1 MSAAPLGIL
10 KLFLNKISFKQGLI
24 TSGVKGGR
32 GMIDIEIDGRTLH
45 VEQNTTIIEAADKA
59 GIYIPR
65 FCYHKKLSIVANC
78 RMCLVEVEK
87 SGKPLP
93 ACATPVTAGMKVY
106 TTSAKTKEAQRS
118 VMEFLL
124 INHPLDCPICDQGG
138 ECELQD
144 LSLGYGSSLSRF
156 TEAKR
161 SVKDDN
167 LGSLI
172 ATEMTRCIQCT
183 RCVRFGQEIAGI
195 KELGALNRGE
205 DLQISTYIEHS
216 LESELSGNI
225 IDLCP
230 VGALTS
236 KPFRFTARA
245 WELHQ
250 SASIA
255 PHDCLGSNIY
265 LHTRREQVMRAVPR
279 ENETINETWLSDRD
293 RYSYL
298 GIHSKERLTKP
309 HIKENGQWFIVDWET
324 ALDKVVSEFKKIL
337 QQNDAQAIGGLASP
351 SSTTE
356 EFYFF
361 QKLLRSLGT
370 QHIDHRL
377 HQTDTS
383 DQMQAPLCPP
393 GLNLSALEKA
403 DFVWLVGS
411 NIRREQPI
419 AAHRL
424 RKANLAG
431 TKIASL
437 HCVDVR
443 VPFALYENRCVSPQ
457 AIVPTLLAV
466 AKALAD
472 GPSLAAFSDMT
483 PSDLPNDLVKQL
495 KSSENII
502 IILGALAHNH
512 PQASLIRTLTHF
524 IARQTGARCLYMTE
538 GANSAGAWLAGAVPQ
553 RLPGGIA
560 VSEPGLSAAEM
571 VDADLRAFILLNIEP
586 NLDCANP
593 QAFSQSLKQ
602 ADFVLALSPFKAK
615 SLLEQAHVILPMAS
629 FAEIQGS
636 FINMAGCWQS
646 FSAAIPPLGLARS
659 GWEIL
664 QTLGRRLELANF
676 SRSDHAFIREE
687 LEPILQQH
695 TNKLDAQ
702 PLDFCQ
708 DAKKSNPWVFEI
720 AEDREL
726 GDKQDKD
733 SNAKPITRISEWPIY
748 GVDSLVRRSV
758 ALQASASHDP
768 IQIAMNANLASQL
781 NVTEGQLIRIEQGA
795 GQSLLTLS
803 IQDAIPD
810 HCVYIPAGCEET
822 ARLGESFGVVNLYA
836 E

>member
-1 MSAAPLGIL
+1 
-10 KLFLNKISFKQGLI
+10 
-24 TSGVKGGR
+24 
-32 GMIDIEIDGRTLH
+32 MIDIEIDGRILH
-45 VEQNTTIIEAADKA
+45 VEQNATIIEAADKA

-156 TEAKR
+156 TEGKR
-161 SVKDDN
+161 SVKDEN

-245 WELHQ
+245 WELQQ

-279 ENETINETWLSDRD
+279 ENEAINETWLSDRD

-324 ALDKVVSEFKKIL
+324 ALEKVVSEFKKIL
-337 QQNDAQAIGGLASP
+337 QQKGAPAIGGLASA

-361 QKLLRSLGT
+361 QKLLRSLGS

-383 DQMQAPLCPP
+383 DQLQAPLCPP
-393 GLNLSALEKA
+393 GVSLSDLEKA
-403 DFVWLVGS
+403 SFVWLVGS

-437 HCVDVR
+437 HCVDVQ
-443 VPFALYENRCVSPQ
+443 VPFALHENLCMNPE
-457 AIVPTLLAV
+457 AIVPTLLAI
-466 AKALAD
+466 AKALD
-472 GPSLAAFSDMT
+472 DEQSLAGFSAIKPIDLQ
-483 PSDLPNDLVKQL
+483 SDLIKQL
-495 KSSENII
+495 KASANSI

-512 PQASLIRTLTHF
+512 PQASLIRALTHF
-524 IARQTGARCLYMTE
+524 IARKTGARCLYLTE
-538 GANSAGAWLAGAVPQ
+538 ASNSAGAWLAGAVPH

-560 VSEPGLSAAEM
+560 VNEPGLSAEEM
-571 VDADLRAFILLNIEP
+571 LNADLQAFILLNIEP
-586 NLDCANP
+586 TLDCANP
-593 QAFSQSLKQ
+593 QRVSKALKQ
-602 ADFVLALSPFKAK
+602 ADFVLALSAFKAK
-615 SLLEQAHVILPMAS
+615 SLLDHAHVILPLAT

-636 FINMAGCWQS
+636 FINMAGCWQT
-646 FSAAIPPLGLARS
+646 FSAAIPTLGLARS

-664 QTLGRRLELANF
+664 QTLGQRFELADFN
-676 SRSDHAFIREE
+676 RSDHAFIREE
-687 LEPILQQH
+687 LEPILLEHLASDHSDLTVTQQRLSVKNI
-695 TNKLDAQ
+695 TPPVQ
-702 PLDFCQ
+702 
-708 DAKKSNPWVFEI
+708 
-720 AEDREL
+720 R
-726 GDKQDKD
+726 DKHK
-733 SNAKPITRISEWPIY
+733 ITRISEWPLY
-748 GVDSLVRRSV
+748 GVDSLVRRSL
-758 ALQASASHDP
+758 ALQASASKDP
-768 IQIAMNANLASQL
+768 IKIVMNATLASQL
-781 NVTEGQLIRIEQGA
+781 NFTEGQLIRIEQGS

-803 IQDAIPD
+803 IQDSIPD

-822 ARLGESFGVVNLYA
+822 AHLGESFGVVNLYA

>member
-1 MSAAPLGIL
+1 
-10 KLFLNKISFKQGLI
+10 
-24 TSGVKGGR
+24 
-32 GMIDIEIDGRTLH
+32 MIDIEIDGRTLH

-59 GIYIPR
+59 GITIPR

-156 TEAKR
+156 TEGKR

-172 ATEMTRCIQCT
+172 STEMTRCIQCT

-245 WELHQ
+245 WELQQ

-324 ALDKVVSEFKKIL
+324 ALEKVVDGFKKIL
-337 QQNDAQAIGGLASP
+337 QQKGAQAIGGLASP

-361 QKLLRSLGT
+361 QKLLRSLGS

-393 GLNLSALEKA
+393 GLSLSALEKA
-403 DFVWLVGS
+403 DFIWLVGS

-443 VPFALYENRCVSPQ
+443 VPFALHENQCVSPE
-457 AIVPTLLAV
+457 AIVPTLLSV

-472 GPSLAAFSDMT
+472 EQSLAGFSEIT
-483 PSDLPNDLVKQL
+483 PSDDLPNNLIEQL
-495 KSSENII
+495 KSSENCI

-512 PQASLIRTLTHF
+512 PQASLIRALTHF
-524 IARQTGARCLYMTE
+524 IARQTGARCLYLTE
-538 GANSAGAWLAGAVPQ
+538 GANSVGAWLAGAVPQ
-553 RLPGGIA
+553 RLPGGVA

-571 VDADLRAFILLNIEP
+571 LNADLSAFILLNVEP
-586 NLDCANP
+586 TLDCANP
-593 QAFSQSLKQ
+593 QALSQSLKQ

-615 SLLEQAHVILPMAS
+615 SLLDHAHVILPMAT

-636 FINMAGCWQS
+636 FINLAGCWQS

-664 QTLGRRLELANF
+664 QTLGQRFERADFN
-676 SRSDHAFIREE
+676 RSDHAFIREE
-687 LEPILQQH
+687 LEPILLEYLDSAKHVVDLTQQ
-695 TNKLDAQ
+695 KIKISDSQ
-702 PLDFCQ
+702 QSDFWQGAVKTSNRSVCKNHE
-708 DAKKSNPWVFEI
+708 DGELNGNADKNLSAKNLI
-720 AEDREL
+720 
-726 GDKQDKD
+726 
-733 SNAKPITRISEWPIY
+733 RISEWPIY
-748 GVDSLVRRSV
+748 GVDSLVRRSL
-758 ALQASASHDP
+758 ALQASASKEP
-768 IQIAMNANLASQL
+768 VKIVMNASLARQL
-781 NVTEGQLIRIEQGA
+781 NFTEGQLIRIEQGA
-795 GQSLLTLS
+795 GQSLLALT
-803 IQDAIPD
+803 IQDGIPD
-810 HCVYIPAGCEET
+810 NCVYIPAGCEET
-822 ARLGESFGVVNLYA
+822 ASLGESFGVVNLYA

>member
-1 MSAAPLGIL
+1 
-10 KLFLNKISFKQGLI
+10 
-24 TSGVKGGR
+24 
-32 GMIDIEIDGRTLH
+32 MIDIEIDGRTFH

-156 TEAKR
+156 TEGKR

-167 LGSLI
+167 LGPLI
-172 ATEMTRCIQCT
+172 STEMTRCIQCT

-195 KELGALNRGE
+195 KELGTLNRGE

-236 KPFRFTARA
+236 KPFRFSARA
-245 WELHQ
+245 WELQQ

-265 LHTRREQVMRAVPR
+265 LHTRRGQVMRAVPR
-279 ENETINETWLSDRD
+279 ENEAINETWISDRD

-309 HIKENGQWFIVDWET
+309 HIKENGQWFIVDWKT
-324 ALDKVVSEFKKIL
+324 ALTKVVTEFKKIL
-337 QQNDAQAIGGLASP
+337 AKHGAQAIGSLASP
-351 SSTTE
+351 CSSTE
-356 EFYFF
+356 EFYLL
-361 QKLLRSLGT
+361 QKLVRGLGS

-377 HQTDTS
+377 HQTDVS
-383 DQMQAPLCPP
+383 DQTQAPLCPP
-393 GLNLSALEKA
+393 GLTLSGLEKA
-403 DFVWLVGS
+403 SFVWLVGS

-437 HCVDVR
+437 HSLAIST
-443 VPFALYENRCVSPQ
+443 PFALHEEIIVSPE
-457 AIVPTLLAV
+457 AWIPTLAGI
-466 AKALAD
+466 AKALAGD
-472 GPSLAAFSDMT
+472 KHLSAFAEITSSPIHVDLA
-483 PSDLPNDLVKQL
+483 KQL
-495 KSSENII
+495 KLSEDSVIV
-502 IILGALAHNH
+502 LGALAHNH
-512 PQASLIRTLTHF
+512 PQASLIRQWIHF
-524 IARQTGARCLYMTE
+524 IAQHSGARCVVLTE
-538 GANSAGAWLAGAVPQ
+538 GANSAGGWLAGAVPH
-553 RLPGGIA
+553 RLPGGLA
-560 VSEPGLSAAEM
+560 VSEPGLSASEM
-571 VDADLRAFILLNIEP
+571 LAADLRAFILLNIEP
-586 NLDCANP
+586 TLDCANP
-593 QAFSQSLKQ
+593 QSASKALNQ

-615 SLLEQAHVILPMAS
+615 SLLDHAHVILPLAT

-636 FINMAGCWQS
+636 FINMAGCWQT
-646 FSAAIPPLGLARS
+646 FAAAMPPLGLARS

-664 QTLGRRLELANF
+664 QNLGSLLELPDFN
-676 SRSDHAFIREE
+676 RSDHAFIREE
-687 LEPILQQH
+687 LEPSLLEYLAQIKVAALMNPDELILQA
-695 TNKLDAQ
+695 KGYVQ
-702 PLDFCQ
+702 PDQ
-708 DAKKSNPWVFEI
+708 N
-720 AEDREL
+720 
-726 GDKQDKD
+726 
-733 SNAKPITRISEWPIY
+733 SNAKRILRITEWPIY
-748 GVDSLVRRSV
+748 AGDSLVRRSL
-758 ALQASASHDP
+758 ALQASATND
-768 IQIAMNANLASQL
+768 AVTVVMNSRLANELKL
-781 NVTEGQLIRIEQGA
+781 NDGQLIKVEQGE
-795 GQSLLTLS
+795 GQALLPWS
-803 IQDAIPD
+803 VQEGIPD

-822 ARLGESFGVVNLYA
+822 ANLGESFGVVNLYS

>member
-1 MSAAPLGIL
+1 
-10 KLFLNKISFKQGLI
+10 
-24 TSGVKGGR
+24 
-32 GMIDIEIDGRTLH
+32 MIDIEIDGRTLH

-144 LSLGYGSSLSRF
+144 LSLGYGASLSRF
-156 TEAKR
+156 TEGKR

-167 LGSLI
+167 LGPLI
-172 ATEMTRCIQCT
+172 STEMTRCIQCT

-195 KELGALNRGE
+195 KELGTLNRGE
-205 DLQISTYIEHS
+205 DLQISTYIKHS

-245 WELHQ
+245 WELQQ

-279 ENETINETWLSDRD
+279 ENEAINETWLSDRD

-324 ALDKVVSEFKKIL
+324 ALEKVILEFKKIL
-337 QQNDAQAIGGLASP
+337 KQQGAQAIGGLASP
-351 SSTTE
+351 SNTTE

-377 HQTDTS
+377 HQTDVS

-393 GLNLSALEKA
+393 GLTLSALEKA
-403 DFVWLVGS
+403 SFVWLVGS

-419 AAHRL
+419 AAQRL
-424 RKANLAG
+424 RKANLTG

-437 HCVDVR
+437 HCVDIH
-443 VPFALYENRCVSPQ
+443 VPFALHENRCVSPEEF
-457 AIVPTLLAV
+457 VPTLLGI
-466 AKALAD
+466 AKALD
-472 GPSLAAFSDMT
+472 DNQSLAAFAEITSNT
-483 PSDLPNDLVKQL
+483 SQSDLVAQL
-495 KSSENII
+495 KSSENTVIV
-502 IILGALAHNH
+502 LGALAQNH
-512 PQASLIRTLTHF
+512 PQASLIRTLTDF
-524 IARQTGARCLYMTE
+524 IARQTGARCVTFTE
-538 GANSAGAWLAGAVPQ
+538 GANSVGAWLAGAIPH
-553 RLPGGIA
+553 RAPCG
-560 VSEPGLSAAEM
+560 VSVAEPGLSAAEM
-571 VDADLRAFILLNIEP
+571 LDADLRAFILLNVEP
-586 NLDCANP
+586 TLDCANP
-593 QAFSQSLKQ
+593 QGVSKALKQ
-602 ADFVLALSPFKAK
+602 ADFVLALSAFKAQ
-615 SLLEQAHVILPMAS
+615 SLLDHAHVILPMAT

-636 FINMAGCWQS
+636 FINTAGCWQT

-659 GWEIL
+659 AWEIL
-664 QTLGRRLELANF
+664 QTLGNSLELADFN
-676 SRSDHAFIREE
+676 RLDHAFIREE
-687 LEPILQQH
+687 LEPVLLEYLAVPSAVQ
-695 TNKLDAQ
+695 L
-702 PLDFCQ
+702 
-708 DAKKSNPWVFEI
+708 
-720 AEDREL
+720 
-726 GDKQDKD
+726 DKQITRKRMPRWQHGRNK
-733 SNAKPITRISEWPIY
+733 SHSSAKNLTRISEWLIY
-748 GVDSLVRRSV
+748 SVDSLVRRSLP
-758 ALQASASHDP
+758 LQHSASNEP
-768 IQIAMNANLASQL
+768 ITVAMNATLANEL
-781 NVTEGQLIRIEQGA
+781 NFTTGQLIRIEQGA
-795 GQSLLTLS
+795 GQALLPLS
-803 IQDAIPD
+803 IQMGIPD
-810 HCVYIPAGCEET
+810 NCVYIAAGCEET
-822 ARLGESFGVVNLYA
+822 TALGESFGVVNLYA

>member
-1 MSAAPLGIL
+1 
-10 KLFLNKISFKQGLI
+10 
-24 TSGVKGGR
+24 
-32 GMIDIEIDGRTLH
+32 MIDIEIDGRTLH
-45 VEQNTTIIEAADKA
+45 VEQNITIIEAADKA

-156 TEAKR
+156 TEGKR

-245 WELHQ
+245 WELQQ

-265 LHTRREQVMRAVPR
+265 LHTRREHVMRAVPR
-279 ENETINETWLSDRD
+279 ENEAINETWLSDRD

-298 GIHSKERLTKP
+298 GVHSKERLTKP
-309 HIKENGQWFIVDWET
+309 YIKENGQWFIVDWET
-324 ALDKVVSEFKKIL
+324 ALEKVVSEFKKIL
-337 QQNDAQAIGGLASP
+337 QQKGASAIGGLASA

-356 EFYFF
+356 ELYFF

-370 QHIDHRL
+370 SNIDHRL
-377 HQTDTS
+377 HQTDVS
-383 DQMQAPLCPP
+383 DQMQTMLCPP
-393 GLNLSALEKA
+393 GITLSELEKA
-403 DFVWLVGS
+403 NFVWLVGS

-419 AAHRL
+419 VAHRL
-424 RKANLAG
+424 RKASLAG

-443 VPFALYENRCVSPQ
+443 VPFALHENLCVNPE
-457 AIVPTLLAV
+457 AIVPTLLAI
-466 AKALAD
+466 AKALD
-472 GPSLAAFSDMT
+472 DEQSLAAFSEIT
-483 PSDLPNDLVKQL
+483 PNDWQSDLVEQL
-495 KSSENII
+495 KSSKNSI

-524 IARQTGARCLYMTE
+524 IACKTGARCLYLTE
-538 GANSAGAWLAGAVPQ
+538 GANSAGASLAGAIPH
-553 RLPGGIA
+553 RLPNGVPVA
-560 VSEPGLSAAEM
+560 EPGLSVAEM
-571 VDADLRAFILLNIEP
+571 FNANLRAFMLLNIEP
-586 NLDCANP
+586 TLDCANP
-593 QAFSQSLKQ
+593 QRVSKALKQ
-602 ADFVLALSPFKAK
+602 ASFVLALSPFKAK
-615 SLLEQAHVILPMAS
+615 SLLDHAHVILPMAT

-636 FINMAGCWQS
+636 FINMAGRWQT

-664 QTLGRRLELANF
+664 QTLGQRFELKDFN
-676 SRSDHAFIREE
+676 RSDHVFIREK
-687 LEPILQQH
+687 LEPTLLEYIGV
-695 TNKLDAQ
+695 
-702 PLDFCQ
+702 PSV
-708 DAKKSNPWVFEI
+708 AKFDKKAISI
-720 AEDREL
+720 KHAEDYKSL
-726 GDKQDKD
+726 GNPDNN
-733 SNAKPITRISEWPIY
+733 SSAKRLRRISEWPLY
-748 GVDSLVRRSV
+748 GVDSLVRRSL
-758 ALQASASHDP
+758 ALQASASKEP
-768 IQIAMNANLASQL
+768 VKIAMNATLASQL
-781 NVTEGQLIRIEQGA
+781 NFTEGQLIRIEQGA
-795 GQSLLTLS
+795 GQALLALS
-803 IQDAIPD
+803 IQDGLP
-810 HCVYIPAGCEET
+810 HQCVYIPAGCEET
-822 ARLGESFGVVNLYA
+822 ASLGESFGVVNLYA

>member
-1 MSAAPLGIL
+1 
-10 KLFLNKISFKQGLI
+10 
-24 TSGVKGGR
+24 
-32 GMIDIEIDGRTLH
+32 MIDIEIDGRTFH

-106 TTSAKTKEAQRS
+106 TSSTKAKEAQRS

-156 TEAKR
+156 TEGKR

-167 LGSLI
+167 LGPLI

-195 KELGALNRGE
+195 KELGTLNRGE

-245 WELHQ
+245 WELQQ

-279 ENETINETWLSDRD
+279 ENEAINETWVSDRD

-324 ALDKVVSEFKKIL
+324 ALAKVATEFKKIL
-337 QQNDAQAIGGLASP
+337 QKYGPQAIGGLAAP

-370 QHIDHRL
+370 SHIDHRL
-377 HQTDTS
+377 HQTDVS
-383 DQMQAPLCPP
+383 DQMQATLCPP
-393 GLNLSALEKA
+393 GITLAEFEKA
-403 DFVWLVGS
+403 NFVWLVGS

-437 HCVDVR
+437 HCVDVS
-443 VPFALYENRCVSPQ
+443 VPFALHENLCVSPD
-457 AIVPTLLAV
+457 ALVPTLLGI
-466 AKALAD
+466 AKTLAD
-472 GPSLAAFSDMT
+472 EKSLAAFAAIT
-483 PSDLPNDLVKQL
+483 PNPIQSDLAEQL
-495 KSSENII
+495 KASENTVIV
-502 IILGALAHNH
+502 LGALAHNH
-512 PQASLIRTLTHF
+512 PQASLIRALTQF
-524 IARQTGARCLYMTE
+524 IARQTGARCVTFTE
-538 GANSAGAWLAGAVPQ
+538 GANSAGGWLAGAVPH
-553 RLPGGIA
+553 RWPCGISVA
-560 VSEPGLSAAEM
+560 EHGLATAEM
-571 VDADLRAFILLNIEP
+571 WNADLRAFILMNIEP
-586 NLDCANP
+586 TLDCANP
-593 QAFSQSLKQ
+593 QQVSKALNL
-602 ADFVLALSPFKAK
+602 ADFVVALSPFKAK
-615 SLLEQAHVILPMAS
+615 SLLDHAHVILPMAT

-636 FINMAGCWQS
+636 FINMAGCWQT
-646 FSAAIPPLGLARS
+646 FTAAIPPLGLARS

-664 QTLGRRLELANF
+664 QTLGNSLELADFN
-676 SRSDHAFIREE
+676 RSDHAFIREE
-687 LEPILQQH
+687 LEPTLLEYLGLANLAVKIDIQNPIISAKLSGN
-695 TNKLDAQ
+695 TNKSLS
-702 PLDFCQ
+702 
-708 DAKKSNPWVFEI
+708 AKSIAKSI
-720 AEDREL
+720 M
-726 GDKQDKD
+726 
-733 SNAKPITRISEWPIY
+733 RISEWPIY
-748 GVDSLVRRSV
+748 GVDSLVRRSLP
-758 ALQASASHDP
+758 LQASATNDP
-768 IQIAMNANLASQL
+768 VTVAMNATLAREL
-781 NVTEGQLIRIEQGA
+781 NFTSGQLIRIEQEV
-795 GQSLLTLS
+795 GQALLPLS
-803 IQDAIPD
+803 IQAGIPD
-810 HCVYIPAGCEET
+810 NCVYIAAGCEET
-822 ARLGESFGVVNLYA
+822 AALGESFGEVKLYA

>member
-1 MSAAPLGIL
+1 
-10 KLFLNKISFKQGLI
+10 
-24 TSGVKGGR
+24 
-32 GMIDIEIDGRTLH
+32 MIDIEIDGRTLH

-156 TEAKR
+156 TEGKR

-195 KELGALNRGE
+195 KELGTLNRGE

-245 WELHQ
+245 WELQQ

-279 ENETINETWLSDRD
+279 ENEAINETWLSDRD

-309 HIKENGQWFIVDWET
+309 YIKENGQWFIVDWET
-324 ALDKVVSEFKKIL
+324 ALAKVVTEFKKIL
-337 QQNDAQAIGGLASP
+337 QKHGSQAIGGLASP
-351 SSTTE
+351 SCTTE

-361 QKLLRSLGT
+361 QKLLRSLGSS
-370 QHIDHRL
+370 HIDHRL
-377 HQTDTS
+377 HQTDVS

-393 GLNLSALEKA
+393 GLTLSELEKA
-403 DFVWLVGS
+403 SFVWLVGS

-437 HCVDVR
+437 HCVDVS
-443 VPFALYENRCVSPQ
+443 VPFALHENLCVSPD
-457 AIVPTLLAV
+457 ALIPTLLGI
-466 AKALAD
+466 AKALAAD
-472 GPSLAAFSDMT
+472 EKSLAAFATIPVS
-483 PSDLPNDLVKQL
+483 PLQSDLAEQL
-495 KSSENII
+495 KASENTLIV
-502 IILGALAHNH
+502 LGALAHNH
-512 PQASLIRTLTHF
+512 PQASLIRSLTQF
-524 IARQTGARCLYMTE
+524 IAQQTGARCVTFTE
-538 GANSAGAWLAGAVPQ
+538 GANSVGASLAGAIPH
-553 RLPGGIA
+553 RLPCG
-560 VSEPGLSAAEM
+560 VSVAEPGLSAAEM
-571 VDADLRAFILLNIEP
+571 LNADLRAFILLNIEP
-586 NLDCANP
+586 TLDCANP
-593 QAFSQSLKQ
+593 QRASQALKQ

-615 SLLEQAHVILPMAS
+615 SLLDHAHVILPMAT
-629 FAEIQGS
+629 FAEIEGS
-636 FINMAGCWQS
+636 FINLAGCWQT
-646 FSAAIPPLGLARS
+646 FSAAIPPLGQTRS

-664 QTLGRRLELANF
+664 QKLGNSLELADFN
-676 SRSDHAFIREE
+676 RSDHAFIREE
-687 LEPILQQH
+687 LEPILLEYLGVADLTVEIDVPTPIIS
-695 TNKLDAQ
+695 TNMVD
-702 PLDFCQ
+702 
-708 DAKKSNPWVFEI
+708 KSSSTKSI
-720 AEDREL
+720 M
-726 GDKQDKD
+726 
-733 SNAKPITRISEWPIY
+733 RISEWPIY
-748 GVDSLVRRSV
+748 SVDSLVRRSL
-758 ALQASASHDP
+758 ALQNSATNDP
-768 IQIAMNANLASQL
+768 VTVAMNAALASEL
-781 NVTEGQLIRIEQGA
+781 NFTSGQLIRIEQGV
-795 GQSLLTLS
+795 GQVLLPLS
-803 IQDAIPD
+803 IQPGIPD
-810 HCVYIPAGCEET
+810 HCVYIAAGCEET
-822 ARLGESFGVVNLYA
+822 AALGESFGEVKLYA

>member
-1 MSAAPLGIL
+1 
-10 KLFLNKISFKQGLI
+10 
-24 TSGVKGGR
+24 
-32 GMIDIEIDGRTLH
+32 MIDIEIDGRTFH

-156 TEAKR
+156 TEGKR

-167 LGSLI
+167 LGPLI

-195 KELGALNRGE
+195 KELGTLNRGE

-216 LESELSGNI
+216 LESELSGNM

-245 WELHQ
+245 WELQQ

-255 PHDCLGSNIY
+255 PHDCLGSNLY
-265 LHTRREQVMRAVPR
+265 LHTRRGQVMRAVPR
-279 ENETINETWLSDRD
+279 ENEAINETWISDRD

-324 ALDKVVSEFKKIL
+324 ALEKVVTELRKIL
-337 QQNDAQAIGGLASP
+337 QQYGPQAIGGLASP
-351 SSTTE
+351 SCTTE

-361 QKLLRSLGT
+361 QKLLRSLGS
-370 QHIDHRL
+370 QNIDHRL
-377 HQTDTS
+377 HQTDVS
-383 DQMQAPLCPP
+383 DQMQATLCPP
-393 GLNLSALEKA
+393 GITLSELEQA
-403 DFVWLVGS
+403 HFVWLVGS
-411 NIRREQPI
+411 NIQREQPI

-437 HCVDVR
+437 HCVDISVA
-443 VPFALYENRCVSPQ
+443 FALHENLCVSPD
-457 AIVPTLLAV
+457 AIIPILLGI
-466 AKALAD
+466 AKALD
-472 GPSLAAFSDMT
+472 EDHSLPAFVELIPISIE
-483 PSDLPNDLVKQL
+483 SDLAQQL
-495 KSSENII
+495 KSAENALIV
-502 IILGALAHNH
+502 LGALAQNH
-512 PQASLIRTLTHF
+512 PQASLIRALTQF
-524 IARQTGARCLYMTE
+524 IARQTGARCVTFTE
-538 GANSAGAWLAGAVPQ
+538 GANSIGANLAGVVPH
-553 RLPGGIA
+553 RLSGG
-560 VSEPGLSAAEM
+560 VSVAEAGLSAAEM
-571 VDADLRAFILLNIEP
+571 FNADLRAFILLNIEP
-586 NLDCANP
+586 TLDCANP
-593 QAFSQSLKQ
+593 QRVSNALKQ

-615 SLLEQAHVILPMAS
+615 SLLDHAQVILPMAS

-636 FINMAGCWQS
+636 FINMAGCWQT
-646 FSAAIPPLGLARS
+646 FAAAIPPLGLARS

-664 QTLGRRLELANF
+664 QTLGNSLELADFN
-676 SRSDHAFIREE
+676 RSDHAFIREA
-687 LEPILQQH
+687 LEPSLLEYLSLAHVAADLNNKQNPGVDFNVSTDKNPGAVSIL
-695 TNKLDAQ
+695 
-702 PLDFCQ
+702 
-708 DAKKSNPWVFEI
+708 
-720 AEDREL
+720 
-726 GDKQDKD
+726 
-733 SNAKPITRISEWPIY
+733 RISEWPMY
-748 GVDSLVRRSV
+748 GVDSVVRRSL
-758 ALQASASHDP
+758 ALHASASNDP
-768 IQIAMNANLASQL
+768 LTVAMNAALANEL
-781 NVTEGQLIRIEQGA
+781 NFTPGQLIRIEQGA
-795 GQSLLTLS
+795 GQALLPLS
-803 IQDAIPD
+803 IRAGLPD
-810 HCVYIPAGCEET
+810 YCVYIAAGCEET
-822 ARLGESFGVVNLYA
+822 AALGESFGEVKLYA

>member
-1 MSAAPLGIL
+1 
-10 KLFLNKISFKQGLI
+10 
-24 TSGVKGGR
+24 
-32 GMIDIEIDGRTLH
+32 MIDIEIDGRTFN
-45 VEQNTTIIEAADKA
+45 VEPNTTIIEAADKA

-106 TTSAKTKEAQRS
+106 TTSSKTEEAQRS

-167 LGSLI
+167 LGPLI
-172 ATEMTRCIQCT
+172 STEMTRCIQCT

-195 KELGALNRGE
+195 KELGTLNRGE

-245 WELHQ
+245 WELQQ

-265 LHTRREQVMRAVPR
+265 LHTRRQQVMRAVPR
-279 ENETINETWLSDRD
+279 ENEAINETWLSDRD

-324 ALDKVVSEFKKIL
+324 ALAKVVTEFKKIL
-337 QQNDAQAIGGLASP
+337 QKHGSQAIGGLASH

-361 QKLLRSLGT
+361 QKLLRGLGSP
-370 QHIDHRL
+370 HIDHRL
-377 HQTDTS
+377 HQTDVS
-383 DQMQAPLCPP
+383 DQMHATLCPP
-393 GLNLSALEKA
+393 GITLSEFEKA
-403 DFVWLVGS
+403 NFVWLVGS

-424 RKANLAG
+424 RKANLTG

-437 HCVDVR
+437 HCVDVS
-443 VPFALYENRCVSPQ
+443 VPFALHENQCVSPK
-457 AIVPTLLAV
+457 AFVPTLLGIAQ
-466 AKALAD
+466 ALAVD
-472 GPSLAAFSDMT
+472 EKLLAAFAGIS
-483 PSDLPNDLVKQL
+483 PSPLQSDLAAQL
-495 KSSENII
+495 KAAENTLIV
-502 IILGALAHNH
+502 LGALAHNH
-512 PQASLIRTLTHF
+512 PQASLIRLLTHF
-524 IARQTGARCLYMTE
+524 IAAQTGARCVFLTE
-538 GANSAGAWLAGAVPQ
+538 GANSAGAWLAGAVPH
-553 RLPGGIA
+553 RLPGGVPVI
-560 VSEPGLSAAEM
+560 EPGLSAAKM
-571 VDADLRAFILLNIEP
+571 LTADLRAFILLNIEP
-586 NLDCANP
+586 TLDCANP
-593 QAFSQSLKQ
+593 QQVSNALTQ

-615 SLLEQAHVILPMAS
+615 SLLDHAHVILPMAT
-629 FAEIQGS
+629 FAEIEAS
-636 FINMAGCWQS
+636 FINLAGCWQT
-646 FSAAIPPLGLARS
+646 FAAAIPPIGQARS

-664 QTLGRRLELANF
+664 QTLGNSLELTDFN
-676 SRSDHAFIREE
+676 RSDHAFIREE
-687 LEPILQQH
+687 LEPTLLEYLGLAHLAGEIDTQ
-695 TNKLDAQ
+695 TPIIANVMDKSSS
-702 PLDFCQ
+702 
-708 DAKKSNPWVFEI
+708 AKS
-720 AEDREL
+720 
-726 GDKQDKD
+726 
-733 SNAKPITRISEWPIY
+733 SAKNLTRISEWPIY
-748 GVDSLVRRSV
+748 GVDSLVRRSL
-758 ALQASASHDP
+758 ALQNSATTELVTV
-768 IQIAMNANLASQL
+768 AMNPALASEL
-781 NVTEGQLIRIEQGA
+781 NFTSGQLIRIEQGA
-795 GQSLLTLS
+795 GQALLPLT
-803 IQDAIPD
+803 IQAGLPD
-810 HCVYIPAGCEET
+810 HCVYIAAGCEET
-822 ARLGESFGVVNLYA
+822 IALGESFAEVKLYA

>member
-1 MSAAPLGIL
+1 
-10 KLFLNKISFKQGLI
+10 
-24 TSGVKGGR
+24 
-32 GMIDIEIDGRTLH
+32 MIDIEIDGRTFH
-45 VEQNTTIIEAADKA
+45 VEQNTMIIEAADKA

-106 TTSAKTKEAQRS
+106 TTSAKAKEAQRS

-156 TEAKR
+156 TEGKR

-172 ATEMTRCIQCT
+172 STEMTRCIQCT

-195 KELGALNRGE
+195 KELGTLNRGE

-245 WELHQ
+245 WELQQ

-279 ENETINETWLSDRD
+279 ENEAINETWISDRD

-298 GIHSKERLTKP
+298 GVHSKERLTKP

-324 ALDKVVSEFKKIL
+324 ALAKVVTEFKKIL
-337 QQNDAQAIGGLASP
+337 QKQGSQAIGGLASA
-351 SSTTE
+351 SCTTE

-361 QKLLRSLGT
+361 QKLLRSLGS
-370 QHIDHRL
+370 QNIDHRL
-377 HQTDTS
+377 HQTDVS
-383 DQMQAPLCPP
+383 DQMQATLCPP
-393 GLNLSALEKA
+393 GITLSEFEKA
-403 DFVWLVGS
+403 NFVWLVGS

-424 RKANLAG
+424 RKANLVG

-437 HCVDVR
+437 HCVDVS
-443 VPFALYENRCVSPQ
+443 VPFALHENLCVSPD
-457 AIVPTLLAV
+457 ALVPTLLGIAN
-466 AKALAD
+466 ALD
-472 GPSLAAFSDMT
+472 DDQLLTAFAEFTSISIE
-483 PSDLPNDLVKQL
+483 SDLAEQL
-495 KSSENII
+495 KAAENSVIV
-502 IILGALAHNH
+502 LGALAHNH
-512 PQASLIRTLTHF
+512 PQASLIRTLTQF
-524 IARQTGARCLYMTE
+524 IARQTGARCVMFTE
-538 GANSAGAWLAGAVPQ
+538 GANSVGANLAGAIPH
-553 RLPGGIA
+553 RLPGG
-560 VSEPGLSAAEM
+560 VSVAEPGLSVSEM
-571 VDADLRAFILLNIEP
+571 FNADLRAFILLNVEP
-586 NLDCANP
+586 TLDCANP
-593 QAFSQSLKQ
+593 QRANKALEQ

-615 SLLEQAHVILPMAS
+615 SLLDHAHVILPMAT

-636 FINMAGCWQS
+636 YINMAGCWQTYA
-646 FSAAIPPLGLARS
+646 AAIKPLGLARS
-659 GWEIL
+659 GWKIL
-664 QTLGRRLELANF
+664 QTLGNSLQLADFN
-676 SRSDHAFIREE
+676 RSDHAFIREE
-687 LEPILQQH
+687 LEPILLEYLGSKQVAA
-695 TNKLDAQ
+695 KLDHKQ
-702 PLDFCQ
+702 NLSIDFTINT
-708 DAKKSNPWVFEI
+708 DNS
-720 AEDREL
+720 
-726 GDKQDKD
+726 
-733 SNAKPITRISEWPIY
+733 SNAKSIMRISEWPIY
-748 GVDSLVRRSV
+748 AVDSLVRRSLS
-758 ALQASASHDP
+758 LQASATNDP
-768 IQIAMNANLASQL
+768 VSVAMNATLASEL
-781 NVTEGQLIRIEQGA
+781 NFTSGQLIRIEQGA
-795 GQSLLTLS
+795 GQALLPLS
-803 IQDAIPD
+803 IQAGIPD
-810 HCVYIPAGCEET
+810 YCVYIAAGCEAT
-822 ARLGESFGVVNLYA
+822 AALGESFGVVNLYA

>member
-1 MSAAPLGIL
+1 
-10 KLFLNKISFKQGLI
+10 
-24 TSGVKGGR
+24 
-32 GMIDIEIDGRTLH
+32 MIDIEIDGRTLH
-45 VEQNTTIIEAADKA
+45 VQQNTTIIEAADKA

-93 ACATPVTAGMKVY
+93 ACATPVTAGMKVF
-106 TTSAKTKEAQRS
+106 TTSVKTKEAQRA

-156 TEAKR
+156 TEGKR

-183 RCVRFGQEIAGI
+183 RCVRFGQEVAGL
-195 KELGALNRGE
+195 KELGMLNRGE
-205 DLQISTYIEHS
+205 NLQISTYIEHS

-245 WELHQ
+245 WELKQ
-250 SASIA
+250 FASIA

-265 LHTRREQVMRAVPR
+265 LHARREKVMRAVPC
-279 ENETINETWLSDRD
+279 ENEAINETWLSDRD

-298 GIHSKERLTKP
+298 GVHSKDRLTKP
-309 HIKENGQWFIVDWET
+309 HIKENGQWFMVDWET
-324 ALDKVVSEFKKIL
+324 ALERVVSEFKKIL
-337 QQNDAQAIGGLASP
+337 QQKGAPAIGGLASP

-361 QKLLRSLGT
+361 QKLLRSLGS

-377 HQTDTS
+377 HQTDVS
-383 DQMQAPLCPP
+383 DQMQAALCPP
-393 GLNLSALEKA
+393 GIMLAEFEKA
-403 DFVWLVGS
+403 HFVWLVGS

-437 HCVDVR
+437 HCVNVR
-443 VPFALYENRCVSPQ
+443 VPFALHENQYVSPDEL
-457 AIVPTLLAV
+457 IPTLV
-466 AKALAD
+466 GIAKALDDGQLLPALAD
-472 GPSLAAFSDMT
+472 FT
-483 PSDLPNDLVKQL
+483 PIPVKGDLVHQL
-495 KSSENII
+495 KSSENTLIV
-502 IILGALAHNH
+502 LGALAHNH
-512 PQASLIRTLTHF
+512 PQASLIRELTHF
-524 IARQTGARCLYMTE
+524 IARQTGARCVYFTE
-538 GANSAGAWLAGAVPQ
+538 GANSVGAWLAGAVPH
-553 RLPGGIA
+553 RLPGG
-560 VSEPGLSAAEM
+560 VSVAEPGLSASQM
-571 VDADLRAFILLNIEP
+571 FNADLRAFILLNIEP
-586 NLDCANP
+586 TLDCANP
-593 QAFSQSLKQ
+593 QRVSKALKK

-615 SLLEQAHVILPMAS
+615 SLLDHAHIILPIAS

-636 FINMAGCWQS
+636 FINMAACWQT
-646 FSAAIPPLGLARS
+646 FSAAISPQDQARS
-659 GWEIL
+659 GWEVL
-664 QTLGRRLELANF
+664 QTLGNSLELVEFN
-676 SRSDHAFIREE
+676 RCDRAFIREE
-687 LEPILQQH
+687 LEPIL
-695 TNKLDAQ
+695 LEYLRSA
-702 PLDFCQ
+702 P
-708 DAKKSNPWVFEI
+708 I
-720 AEDREL
+720 APEF
-726 GDKQDKD
+726 DKQRLKQ
-733 SNAKPITRISEWPIY
+733 KITHTGQPGKNKIIRISEWPIY
-748 GVDSLVRRSV
+748 GVDSLVRRSL
-758 ALQASASHDP
+758 ALQVSASHDP
-768 IQIAMNANLASQL
+768 VTAVMNAALAREL
-781 NVTEGQLIRIEQGA
+781 NFTSGQLIRIEQGE
-795 GQSLLTLS
+795 GQTVLPLS
-803 IQDAIPD
+803 IQEGIPNY
-810 HCVYIPAGCEET
+810 CVYIATGCEET
-822 ARLGESFGVVNLYA
+822 AALGESFGELKLHA

>member
-1 MSAAPLGIL
+1 
-10 KLFLNKISFKQGLI
+10 
-24 TSGVKGGR
+24 
-32 GMIDIEIDGRTLH
+32 MIDIEIDGRTLH
-45 VEQNTTIIEAADKA
+45 VEQNATIIEAADKA

-93 ACATPVTAGMKVY
+93 ACATPVTAGMKVF

-156 TEAKR
+156 TEGKR

-167 LGSLI
+167 LGPLI
-172 ATEMTRCIQCT
+172 STEMTRCIQCT

-195 KELGALNRGE
+195 KELGTLNRGE

-245 WELHQ
+245 WELQQ

-265 LHTRREQVMRAVPR
+265 LHTRRGQVMRAVPC
-279 ENETINETWLSDRD
+279 ENEAINETWISDRD

-298 GIHSKERLTKP
+298 GIHSKERWTKP

-324 ALDKVVSEFKKIL
+324 ALAKVVTEFKKIL
-337 QQNDAQAIGGLASP
+337 KKQGPHVIGGLISP

-361 QKLLRSLGT
+361 QKLLRSLGSS
-370 QHIDHRL
+370 HIDHRL
-377 HQTDTS
+377 HQTDVS
-383 DQMQAPLCPP
+383 DQMQATLCPP
-393 GLNLSALEKA
+393 GITLSEFEKA
-403 DFVWLVGS
+403 NFVWLVGS

-437 HCVDVR
+437 HCVDIS
-443 VPFALYENRCVSPQ
+443 VPFTLHENLCVSPD
-457 AIVPTLLAV
+457 ALIPTLLGI
-466 AKALAD
+466 AKDLAD
-472 GPSLAAFSDMT
+472 EKSIAAFPAITSSLVQ
-483 PSDLPNDLVKQL
+483 SDLAEQL
-495 KSSENII
+495 KASENSVIV
-502 IILGALAHNH
+502 LGALAHNH
-512 PQASLIRTLTHF
+512 PQASLIRTLTQF
-524 IARQTGARCLYMTE
+524 IAAQTGARCVTFTE
-538 GANSAGAWLAGAVPQ
+538 GANSAGAWLTGAVPH
-553 RLPGGIA
+553 RLPGG
-560 VSEPGLSAAEM
+560 VSVAEPGLSAAEM
-571 VDADLRAFILLNIEP
+571 INADLRAFILLNIEP
-586 NLDCANP
+586 TLDCANP
-593 QAFSQSLKQ
+593 QRVTQALKQ

-615 SLLEQAHVILPMAS
+615 SLLDHAHVILPMAT
-629 FAEIQGS
+629 FAEIEGS
-636 FINMAGCWQS
+636 FINMAGCWQT
-646 FSAAIPPLGLARS
+646 FSAAMPPLGLARS
-659 GWEIL
+659 AWEIL
-664 QTLGRRLELANF
+664 QTLGKSLELAHF

-687 LEPILQQH
+687 LEPTLLEYLGLASIAA
-695 TNKLDAQ
+695 KLDSKQ
-702 PLDFCQ
+702 KLIIDLRG
-708 DAKKSNPWVFEI
+708 NT
-720 AEDREL
+720 
-726 GDKQDKD
+726 DKN
-733 SNAKPITRISEWPIY
+733 SNAKRILRISEWPIY
-748 GVDSLVRRSV
+748 GIDSLVRRSV
-758 ALQASASHDP
+758 ALQASATNASVTV
-768 IQIAMNANLASQL
+768 AMNSALASEL
-781 NVTEGQLIRIEQGA
+781 NFTSGQLIRIEQGL
-795 GQSLLTLS
+795 GQALLPLS
-803 IQDAIPD
+803 IQAGLPD
-810 HCVYIPAGCEET
+810 HCVYIAAGCEET
-822 ARLGESFGVVNLYA
+822 AALGESFGEVKLYA

>member
-1 MSAAPLGIL
+1 
-10 KLFLNKISFKQGLI
+10 
-24 TSGVKGGR
+24 
-32 GMIDIEIDGRTLH
+32 MIDIEIDGRILS

-106 TTSAKTKEAQRS
+106 TTSKKTKEAQRA

-156 TEAKR
+156 TEGKR

-183 RCVRFGQEIAGI
+183 RCVRFGQEVAGL
-195 KELGALNRGE
+195 KELGVLNRGE

-245 WELHQ
+245 WELQ
-250 SASIA
+250 QTASIA

-265 LHTRREQVMRAVPR
+265 LHTRRGQVMRAVPC
-279 ENETINETWLSDRD
+279 ENEAINETWLSDRD

-298 GIHSKERLTKP
+298 GIHSKERLIKP
-309 HIKENGQWFIVDWET
+309 QVKEKGQWFIVDWET
-324 ALDKVVSEFKKIL
+324 ALNRVIIEFKKIAKKP
-337 QQNDAQAIGGLASP
+337 DSKAIGGLISP
-351 SSTTE
+351 SCTTE

-361 QKLLRSLGT
+361 QKLLRAWGSP
-370 QHIDHRL
+370 HIDHRL
-377 HQTDTS
+377 HQTDVS
-383 DQMQAPLCPP
+383 DQMHATLCPP
-393 GLNLSALEKA
+393 GIALSEFENTH
-403 DFVWLVGS
+403 FVWLIGS

-443 VPFALYENRCVSPQ
+443 MPFALHENRCVRPDELLG
-457 AIVPTLLAV
+457 TLLGI
-466 AKALAD
+466 ALALDDD
-472 GPSLAAFSDMT
+472 GSLTAWADFT
-483 PSDLPNDLVKQL
+483 ARPVQGDLVQQL
-495 KSSENII
+495 KSAENILI
-502 IILGALAHNH
+502 VLGALAHNH
-512 PQASLIRTLTHF
+512 PQASFIRELTHF
-524 IARQTGARCLYMTE
+524 IAFKTGARCVYLTE
-538 GANSAGAWLAGAVPQ
+538 GANSAGAWLAGAIPH
-553 RLPGGIA
+553 RLPGGVP
-560 VSEPGLSAAEM
+560 VSEPGLSASEM
-571 VDADLRAFILLNIEP
+571 FDANLRAFILMNIEP
-586 NLDCANP
+586 TLDCANP
-593 QAFSQSLKQ
+593 QRVSQALKQ
-602 ADFVLALSPFKAK
+602 ADFVLALSSFKAK
-615 SLLEQAHVILPMAS
+615 SLLDHAHVILPMAS

-636 FINMAGCWQS
+636 FINLAGCWQN
-646 FSAAIPPLGLARS
+646 FSAAIPPSGLVRS

-664 QTLGRRLELANF
+664 QTLGNSLELNDF
-676 SRSDHAFIREE
+676 NRSDHAFIREK
-687 LEPILQQH
+687 LEPILLKH
-695 TNKLDAQ
+695 LESMSSINW
-702 PLDFCQ
+702 F
-708 DAKKSNPWVFEI
+708 
-720 AEDREL
+720 
-726 GDKQDKD
+726 DKQKLTRKRRPTRQPGSNKIGLRVLKGNADKN
-733 SNAKPITRISEWPIY
+733 SNAKRILRITEWPIY
-748 GVDSLVRRSV
+748 RVDGLVRRSL
-758 ALQASASHDP
+758 ALQASASKDP
-768 IQIAMNANLASQL
+768 VVIAMNADLANEL
-781 NVTEGQLIRIEQGA
+781 NFKDGQHIRIEQGA
-795 GQSLLTLS
+795 GHAILRLS
-803 IQDAIPD
+803 IQVGLPKD
-810 HCVYIPAGCEET
+810 CVYIPAACEAT
-822 ARLGESFGVVNLYA
+822 ADLGESFGEVKLYA
-836 E
+836 Q

>member
-1 MSAAPLGIL
+1 
-10 KLFLNKISFKQGLI
+10 
-24 TSGVKGGR
+24 
-32 GMIDIEIDGRTLH
+32 MIDIEIDGRILH

-93 ACATPVTAGMKVY
+93 ACATPVTAGMKVF
-106 TTSAKTKEAQRS
+106 TTSTKTKEAQRA

-156 TEAKR
+156 SEGKR

-183 RCVRFGQEIAGI
+183 RCVRFGQEVAGL
-195 KELGALNRGE
+195 KELGTLNRGE

-245 WELHQ
+245 WELQQ
-250 SASIA
+250 SSSIA

-265 LHTRREQVMRAVPR
+265 LHTRREQVMRAVPC

-324 ALDKVVSEFKKIL
+324 ALAKAISELKQIIQKKGP
-337 QQNDAQAIGGLASP
+337 QVIGGLASP
-351 SSTTE
+351 SCTTE

-361 QKLLRSLGT
+361 QKFLRSLGS

-377 HQTDTS
+377 HQTDVS
-383 DQMQAPLCPP
+383 DQRYATLCPP
-393 GLNLSALEKA
+393 GITLAEFEKTQ
-403 DFVWLVGS
+403 FVWLVGS

-424 RKANLAG
+424 RKANLVA

-443 VPFALYENRCVSPQ
+443 VPFELYENRCVRPDELLG
-457 AIVPTLLAV
+457 TLLGI
-466 AKALAD
+466 AKVLD
-472 GPSLAAFSDMT
+472 EDQSLTAFANVT
-483 PSDLPNDLVKQL
+483 PIPVRSDLVEQL
-495 KSSENII
+495 KSAKNALIV
-502 IILGALAHNH
+502 LGALAHNH
-512 PQASLIRTLTHF
+512 PQASLIRVLTHF
-524 IARQTGARCLYMTE
+524 IARQTGARCVSFTE
-538 GANSAGAWLAGAVPQ
+538 GANCAGAWLTGAVPH
-553 RLPGGIA
+553 RLPGGVAID
-560 VSEPGLSAAEM
+560 EPGLSTSAMLNAN
-571 VDADLRAFILLNIEP
+571 LNAFILLNIEP
-586 NLDCANP
+586 TLDCANP
-593 QAFSQSLKQ
+593 QRVSKALNQ

-615 SLLEQAHVILPMAS
+615 SLLDHAHVILPTGS

-636 FINMAGCWQS
+636 FINMAGCWQT
-646 FSAAIPPLGLARS
+646 FSPAIPLLGQARS

-664 QTLGRRLELANF
+664 QTLGNSLELVDFN
-676 SRSDHAFIREE
+676 RSDHSFIREE
-687 LEPILQQH
+687 LEPIL
-695 TNKLDAQ
+695 LEYLAA
-702 PLDFCQ
+702 PI
-708 DAKKSNPWVFEI
+708 SNQF
-720 AEDREL
+720 
-726 GDKQDKD
+726 DKQKTQKRVLLEQP
-733 SNAKPITRISEWPIY
+733 SRNKIIRITEWPIY
-748 GVDSLVRRSV
+748 SVDSLVRRSL
-758 ALQASASHDP
+758 ALQAAASNDP
-768 IQIAMNANLASQL
+768 VTIAMNAALACRL
-781 NVTEGQLIRIEQGA
+781 NFTAGQLIRIEQEE
-795 GQSLLTLS
+795 GQAVLPLS
-803 IQDAIPD
+803 IQTGIPD
-810 HCVYIPAGCEET
+810 NCVYIPAGCEET
-822 ARLGESFGVVNLYA
+822 AALGESFGEVKLYA

>member
-1 MSAAPLGIL
+1 
-10 KLFLNKISFKQGLI
+10 
-24 TSGVKGGR
+24 
-32 GMIDIEIDGRTLH
+32 MIDIEIDGRTLH

-156 TEAKR
+156 TEGKR

-195 KELGALNRGE
+195 KELGTLNRGE

-245 WELHQ
+245 WELQQ

-265 LHTRREQVMRAVPR
+265 LHTRRQQVMRAVPR
-279 ENETINETWLSDRD
+279 ENEAINETWLSDRD

-298 GIHSKERLTKP
+298 GIHSKERITKP
-309 HIKENGQWFIVDWET
+309 YIKENGQWFIVDWET
-324 ALDKVVSEFKKIL
+324 ALAKVVTEFKKIL
-337 QQNDAQAIGGLASP
+337 QKHGPQAIGGLASP
-351 SSTTE
+351 SCTTE

-361 QKLLRSLGT
+361 QKLLRSLGSS
-370 QHIDHRL
+370 HIDHRL
-377 HQTDTS
+377 HQTDVS

-393 GLNLSALEKA
+393 GLTLSELEKA
-403 DFVWLVGS
+403 SFVWLVGS

-437 HCVDVR
+437 HCVDVG
-443 VPFALYENRCVSPQ
+443 VPFALHENRCVSPDE
-457 AIVPTLLAV
+457 IVPTLLAI
-466 AKALAD
+466 AKALAVD
-472 GPSLAAFSDMT
+472 EKSLAAFAEIIPSFIE
-483 PSDLPNDLVKQL
+483 SDLAEQL
-495 KSSENII
+495 KAAENTVIV
-502 IILGALAHNH
+502 LGALAHNH
-512 PQASLIRTLTHF
+512 PQASLIRSLTQF
-524 IARQTGARCLYMTE
+524 IAQQTGARCVTLTE
-538 GANSAGAWLAGAVPQ
+538 GANSAGAWLAGAIPH
-553 RLPGGIA
+553 RLPCG
-560 VSEPGLSAAEM
+560 VSVAEPGLSAAEM
-571 VDADLRAFILLNIEP
+571 LNADLRAFILLNIEP
-586 NLDCANP
+586 TLDCANP
-593 QAFSQSLKQ
+593 QRASQALKQ

-615 SLLEQAHVILPMAS
+615 SLLDHAHVILPMAT
-629 FAEIQGS
+629 FAEIEGS
-636 FINMAGCWQS
+636 FINLAGCWQT
-646 FSAAIPPLGLARS
+646 FSAAIPPLGQTRS

-664 QTLGRRLELANF
+664 QKLGNSLELADFN
-676 SRSDHAFIREE
+676 RSDHAFIREE
-687 LEPILQQH
+687 LEPILLEYLGVADLTVEIDVPTPIIS
-695 TNKLDAQ
+695 TNMLD
-702 PLDFCQ
+702 
-708 DAKKSNPWVFEI
+708 KSSSTKSI
-720 AEDREL
+720 M
-726 GDKQDKD
+726 
-733 SNAKPITRISEWPIY
+733 RISEWPIY
-748 GVDSLVRRSV
+748 NVDSLVRRSLP
-758 ALQASASHDP
+758 LQHSASNEP
-768 IQIAMNANLASQL
+768 VTVAMNARLANEL
-781 NVTEGQLIRIEQGA
+781 NFTTGQLIRIEQGA
-795 GQSLLTLS
+795 GQALLPLS
-803 IQDAIPD
+803 IQMGIPD
-810 HCVYIPAGCEET
+810 NCVYIAAGCEET
-822 ARLGESFGVVNLYA
+822 TALGESFGVVNLYA

>member
-1 MSAAPLGIL
+1 
-10 KLFLNKISFKQGLI
+10 
-24 TSGVKGGR
+24 
-32 GMIDIEIDGRTLH
+32 MIDIEIDGRSLH

-106 TTSAKTKEAQRS
+106 TTSAKSKEAQRS

-156 TEAKR
+156 TEGKR

-167 LGSLI
+167 LGPLI

-195 KELGALNRGE
+195 KELGTLNRGE

-245 WELHQ
+245 WELQQ
-250 SASIA
+250 SPSIA
-255 PHDCLGSNIY
+255 PHDCLGSHIF

-279 ENETINETWLSDRD
+279 ENEAINETWISDRD

-324 ALDKVVSEFKKIL
+324 ALAKVVAEFKKIL
-337 QQNDAQAIGGLASP
+337 QKNGAQAIGALASP

-377 HQTDTS
+377 HQTDVA
-383 DQMQAPLCPP
+383 DQMRAPLCPS
-393 GLNLSALEKA
+393 GLTLSELEKA
-403 DFVWLVGS
+403 SFVWLVGS

-437 HCVDVR
+437 HCVAVN
-443 VPFALYENRCVSPQ
+443 VPFALHENLYISPD
-457 AIVPTLLAV
+457 AFVPTLLGI
-466 AKALAD
+466 AKALDDDQQLARFATI
-472 GPSLAAFSDMT
+472 PSSLLK
-483 PSDLPNDLVKQL
+483 SDLAEQL
-495 KSSENII
+495 KTSKNAVIV
-502 IILGALAHNH
+502 LGALAHNH
-512 PQASLIRTLTHF
+512 PQASLIRELTHF
-524 IARQTGARCLYMTE
+524 IASQTGARCVYFTE
-538 GANSAGAWLAGAVPQ
+538 GANSAGAWLAGAVPH
-553 RLPGGIA
+553 RLPCG
-560 VSEPGLSAAEM
+560 VSVAEPGLSATEM
-571 VDADLRAFILLNIEP
+571 LNADLRAFILLNIEP
-586 NLDCANP
+586 TLDCANP
-593 QAFSQSLKQ
+593 QRVSRALKQ

-615 SLLEQAHVILPMAS
+615 SLLEYAHVILPMAT

-636 FINMAGCWQS
+636 FINMAGCWQTYA
-646 FSAAIPPLGLARS
+646 AAIPPLDQARS
-659 GWEIL
+659 AWEIL
-664 QTLGRRLELANF
+664 QTLGKSLELADF
-676 SRSDHAFIREE
+676 DQSDHVFIREE
-687 LEPILQQH
+687 LEPILLEYLAVPSTVQLDEQITQKRMSH
-695 TNKLDAQ
+695 GSYSRNKIHST
-702 PLDFCQ
+702 
-708 DAKKSNPWVFEI
+708 AKN
-720 AEDREL
+720 L
-726 GDKQDKD
+726 
-733 SNAKPITRISEWPIY
+733 TRISEWPIY
-748 GVDSLVRRSV
+748 GVDSLVRRSLP
-758 ALQASASHDP
+758 LQASATTDP
-768 IQIAMNANLASQL
+768 VTVTMNGALARELNLT
-781 NVTEGQLIRIEQGA
+781 NGQLIRIEQGE
-795 GQSLLTLS
+795 GQALLPLS
-803 IQDAIPD
+803 IQTGIPD
-810 HCVYIPAGCEET
+810 YCVYIPAGCEET
-822 ARLGESFGVVNLYA
+822 AALDESFGVVSLYA

>member
-1 MSAAPLGIL
+1 
-10 KLFLNKISFKQGLI
+10 
-24 TSGVKGGR
+24 
-32 GMIDIEIDGRTLH
+32 MIDIEIDGRILH
-45 VEQNTTIIEAADKA
+45 VEQNATIIEAADKA

-93 ACATPVTAGMKVY
+93 ACATPVTAGMKVF
-106 TTSAKTKEAQRS
+106 TTSEKTKAAQRA

-183 RCVRFGQEIAGI
+183 RCVRFGQEVAGL
-195 KELGALNRGE
+195 KELGTLNRGE

-236 KPFRFTARA
+236 KPFRFAARA
-245 WELHQ
+245 WELQQ

-255 PHDCLGSNIY
+255 PHDCCGSNIY
-265 LHTRREQVMRAVPR
+265 LHTRREEVMRAVPC
-279 ENETINETWLSDRD
+279 ENEAINETWLSDRD

-324 ALDKVVSEFKKIL
+324 ALARVITELKKIIEK
-337 QQNDAQAIGGLASP
+337 QGPQVIGGLASP
-351 SSTTE
+351 SCTTE

-361 QKLLRSLGT
+361 QKLLRNLGT

-377 HQTDTS
+377 HQTDVS
-383 DQMQAPLCPP
+383 DQMQATLCPP
-393 GLNLSALEKA
+393 GIALAEFEKA

-431 TKIASL
+431 TQIASL

-443 VPFALYENRCVSPQ
+443 VAFELVENRCVKPDE
-457 AIVPTLLAV
+457 LLAALLGI
-466 AKALAD
+466 AKVLD
-472 GPSLAAFSDMT
+472 ERESLTAFSDF
-483 PSDLPNDLVKQL
+483 PSIPVQGDLVQQL
-495 KSSENII
+495 RSAENTLIV
-502 IILGALAHNH
+502 LGALAHNH
-512 PQASLIRTLTHF
+512 PQASLIRELTHF
-524 IARQTGARCLYMTE
+524 IARQTGARCVYLTE
-538 GANSAGAWLAGAVPQ
+538 GANSAGAWLAGAVPH
-553 RLPGGIA
+553 RLPGGVA
-560 VSEPGLSAAEM
+560 VAEPGLSASEM
-571 VDADLRAFILLNIEP
+571 LQADLRAFILLNIEP
-586 NLDCANP
+586 TLDCANP
-593 QAFSQSLKQ
+593 QRASNALKQ
-602 ADFVLALSPFKAK
+602 ADFVLALSSFKAR
-615 SLLEQAHVILPMAS
+615 SLLDHAHVILPMAS

-646 FSAAIPPLGLARS
+646 FSAAIPPLGQARS

-664 QTLGRRLELANF
+664 QTLGNSLECVDFN
-676 SRSDHAFIREE
+676 RSDHAFIREE
-687 LEPILQQH
+687 LEPMLLEYLDSANATDRARQKLMIDQH
-695 TNKLDAQ
+695 
-702 PLDFCQ
+702 
-708 DAKKSNPWVFEI
+708 FELSGN
-720 AEDREL
+720 EDKHSHVKR
-726 GDKQDKD
+726 
-733 SNAKPITRISEWPIY
+733 IRRISEWPIY
-748 GVDSLVRRSV
+748 GVDSLVRRSL

-768 IQIAMNANLASQL
+768 VTIAMNEALAREL
-781 NVTEGQLIRIEQGA
+781 NFTSGQLIRVEQGE
-795 GQSLLTLS
+795 GHTLLPLS
-803 IQDAIPD
+803 IQAGLPD
-810 HCVYIPAGCEET
+810 NCVYILAGCEET
-822 ARLGESFGVVNLYA
+822 AALGESFGEVKLYA